1 MEIVSSPQV
10 SNFSEQ
16 PTCVEIEV
24 DGTAVAEAAAAV
36 DESNA
41 AGTSV
46 DCTAAVASSPQK
58 PSEAAEQSS
67 SSSSHVTEAK
77 DKPDESETADTEN
90 VSEADEAFAEET
102 AADQAEDSQQLSNES
117 K

>member
-24 DGTAVAEAAAAV
+24 DGTAVAEAAAVV
-36 DESNA
+36 DESS

-46 DCTAAVASSPQK
+46 DCTVALASSPQK
-58 PSEAAEQSS
+58 PNEAAEQS

-77 DKPDESETADTEN
+77 DIQDESELAGTEN
-90 VSEADEAFAEET
+90 ISEADEAFAEET